1 MVTGVAMTAVL
12 DQAACMVVM
21 KFQNGIVHYAN
32 KNDLVMYQ
40 KGYSMAIED
49 PKELLLHV
57 LHNKDASRD
66 RSLQTQVG
74 PSEIGSCRR
83 KVWYR
88 LNGQPHTNE
97 NQSKLA
103 AIMGTA
109 IHAAIEEAIE
119 HIDPEG
125 KEYLVETEVAYG
137 DMKAHVDLF
146 VPSTG
151 AVIDWKTSKVK
162 NLSYFPST
170 QQRWQVQVY
179 GYLLSKNGYDVKT
192 VNLVAI
198 ARDGAEKDVKV
209 HTEPYDEAVAL
220 EAFQWLANVKAS
232 EELPPAEKDQSFCK
246 DYCQYYD
253 ASETM
258 GCGGLKK
265 EHIVLSE
272 IVIEDEQVD
281 KNALLYLQL
290 DSKIKEL
297 EKQKDSLKA
306 SFEGTTGVTPSGV
319 EISWSSVKGRETV
332 DAKEVEK
339 LLGFVPKIIGNES
352 VRLNIKTIGGK

>member
-1 MVTGVAMTAVL
+1 
-12 DQAACMVVM
+12 
-21 KFQNGIVHYAN
+21 
-32 KNDLVMYQ
+32 
-40 KGYSMAIED
+40 MAIED
-49 PKELLLHV
+49 PKQLLLHV

-66 RSLQTQVG
+66 RSKQTQVG
-74 PSEIGSCRR
+74 PSEIGGCRR

-88 LNGQPHTNE
+88 LNAQPETNE

-109 IHAAIEEAIE
+109 IHAAIEDAIT
-119 HIDPEG
+119 HLDPEG
-125 KEYLVETEVAYG
+125 KDYLVETEVAYG

-151 AVIDWKTSKVK
+151 AVIDWKTSKIK
-162 NLSYFPST
+162 NLGYFPST

-179 GYLLSKNGYDVKT
+179 GLLLSKNGYDVKT

-209 HTEPYDEAVAL
+209 HTEPYDEAIAL
-220 EAFQWLANVKAS
+220 EAMQWLANVKAS

-272 IVIEDEQVD
+272 VVIEDVEVD

-306 SFEGTTGVTPSGV
+306 SFEGTTGVTSSGV
-319 EISWSSVKGRETV
+319 EISWTQVKGRESV

-339 LLGFVPKIIGNES
+339 LLGFVPKVVGNES

>member
-1 MVTGVAMTAVL
+1 
-12 DQAACMVVM
+12 
-21 KFQNGIVHYAN
+21 
-32 KNDLVMYQ
+32 
-40 KGYSMAIED
+40 MAIED

-57 LHNKDASRD
+57 LHSKDASRD
-66 RSLQTQVG
+66 RSQQTEVG
-74 PSEIGSCRR
+74 PSEIGGCKR

-88 LNGQPHTNE
+88 LNAQPHTNE

-109 IHAAIEEAIE
+109 IHAAIEEAIGSL
-119 HIDPEG
+119 DPEG

-151 AVIDWKTSKVK
+151 AVIDWKTSKIK
-162 NLSYFPST
+162 NLSYFPSN

-179 GYLLSKNGYDVKT
+179 GYLLSKNGYEVKT

-198 ARDGAEKDVKV
+198 ARDGAEKDIKV
-209 HTEPYDEAVAL
+209 HSEPYDETMAL
-220 EAFQWLANVKAS
+220 AALAWLKNVKES
-232 EELPPAEKDQSFCK
+232 PTLPEPEKDESFCK

-253 ASETM
+253 ATEEM

-265 EHIVLSE
+265 ERIVLSE
-272 IVIEDEQVD
+272 VVIEDAEVD
-281 KNALLYLQL
+281 KHALHYLQL
-290 DSKIKEL
+290 DAKIKEL
-297 EKQKDSLKA
+297 EKEKDSLKA
-306 SFEGTTGVTPSGV
+306 SLEGNTGTTASGV
-319 EISWSSVKGRETV
+319 EISWTTVKGRETV

-352 VRLNIKTIGGK
+352 TRLIIKSNKGK

>member
-1 MVTGVAMTAVL
+1 
-12 DQAACMVVM
+12 
-21 KFQNGIVHYAN
+21 
-32 KNDLVMYQ
+32 
-40 KGYSMAIED
+40 MAIED

-66 RSLQTQVG
+66 RSKQTQVG
-74 PSEIGSCRR
+74 PSEIGGCRR

-88 LNGQPHTNE
+88 LNAQPETNE

-109 IHAAIEEAIE
+109 IHAAIEDAIG

-162 NLSYFPST
+162 NLSYFPSK

-179 GYLLSKNGYDVKT
+179 GYLLAKNGYEVKT

-198 ARDGAEKDVKV
+198 ARDGSEKDVKV
-209 HTEPYDEAVAL
+209 HTEAYDEAIAL
-220 EAFQWLANVKAS
+220 EAFAWLNDVKAS
-232 EELPPAEKDQSFCK
+232 TTLPEPEKDQSFCK

-265 EHIVLSE
+265 ERIVLSE
-272 IVIEDEQVD
+272 VVIEDDEVD
-281 KNALLYLQL
+281 KNALHYLQL
-290 DSKIKEL
+290 DAKIKEL
-297 EKQKDSLKA
+297 EKERDSFKA
-306 SFEGTTGVTPSGV
+306 SLEGSTGTTKSGI
-319 EISWSSVKGRETV
+319 EISWTTVKGRETV
-332 DAKEVEK
+332 DSKEVEK
-339 LLGFVPKIIGNES
+339 LLGFIPKVVGNES
-352 VRLNIKTIGGK
+352 VRLNIKTIGEK

>member
-1 MVTGVAMTAVL
+1 
-12 DQAACMVVM
+12 
-21 KFQNGIVHYAN
+21 
-32 KNDLVMYQ
+32 
-40 KGYSMAIED
+40 MAIED

-57 LHNKDASRD
+57 LHSKDASRD
-66 RSLQTQVG
+66 RSTQTEVG
-74 PSEIGSCRR
+74 PSEIGGCRR

-109 IHAAIEEAIE
+109 IHAAIEEAIG

-125 KEYLVETEVAYG
+125 KEYLVETAVEYG

-162 NLSYFPST
+162 NMSYFPSN
-170 QQRWQVQVY
+170 QQRWQVQIY
-179 GYLLSKNGYDVKT
+179 GYLLSKNGYEVKT

-198 ARDGAEKDVKV
+198 ARDGNEKDVKV
-209 HTEPYDEAVAL
+209 HTEPYDETMAL
-220 EAFQWLANVKAS
+220 AALSWLENVKAS
-232 EELPPAEKDQSFCK
+232 KELPAPEKDASFCK

-253 ASETM
+253 ATEEM

-265 EHIVLSE
+265 ERIVLSE
-272 IVIEDEQVD
+272 VVIEDEEVD
-281 KNALLYLQL
+281 KHALHYLQL

-297 EKQKDSLKA
+297 EKERDSFKA
-306 SFEGTTGVTPSGV
+306 SLEGATGTTKSGI
-319 EISWSSVKGRETV
+319 EISWITVKGRETV
-332 DAKEVEK
+332 DSKEVEK
-339 LLGFVPKIIGNES
+339 LLGFIPKVVGSES
-352 VRLNIKTIGGK
+352 VRLNIKPIGGK

>member
-1 MVTGVAMTAVL
+1 
-12 DQAACMVVM
+12 
-21 KFQNGIVHYAN
+21 
-32 KNDLVMYQ
+32 
-40 KGYSMAIED
+40 MAIED

-57 LHNKDASRD
+57 LHSKDASRD
-66 RSLQTQVG
+66 RSQQTEVG
-74 PSEIGSCRR
+74 PSEIGGCKR

-88 LNGQPHTNE
+88 LNAQPHTNE

-109 IHAAIEEAIE
+109 IHAAIEEAIGSL
-119 HIDPEG
+119 DPEG

-162 NLSYFPST
+162 NMSYFPSN
-170 QQRWQVQVY
+170 QQRWQVQIY
-179 GYLLSKNGYDVKT
+179 GYLLSKNGYEVKT

-198 ARDGAEKDVKV
+198 ARDGNEKDVKV
-209 HTEPYDEAVAL
+209 HTEPYDEVMAL
-220 EAFQWLANVKAS
+220 AALAWLENVKAS
-232 EELPPAEKDQSFCK
+232 KELPAPEKDASFCK

-253 ASETM
+253 ATEQM

-265 EHIVLSE
+265 ERIVLSE
-272 IVIEDEQVD
+272 VVIEDEEVD
-281 KNALLYLQL
+281 KHALHYLQL

-297 EKQKDSLKA
+297 EKERDSYKA
-306 SFEGTTGVTPSGV
+306 SLEGATGTTASGI
-319 EISWSSVKGRETV
+319 EISWITVKGRETV

-339 LLGFVPKIIGNES
+339 LLGFVPKVVGNES
-352 VRLNIKTIGGK
+352 VRLNIKPIGGK

>member
-1 MVTGVAMTAVL
+1 
-12 DQAACMVVM
+12 
-21 KFQNGIVHYAN
+21 
-32 KNDLVMYQ
+32 
-40 KGYSMAIED
+40 MAIED

-57 LHNKDASRD
+57 LHSKDASRD
-66 RSLQTQVG
+66 RSLQTEVG
-74 PSEIGSCRR
+74 PSEIGGCKR

-88 LNGQPHTNE
+88 LNAQPHTNE

-109 IHAAIEEAIE
+109 IHAAIEEAIGAL
-119 HIDPEG
+119 DPEG

-151 AVIDWKTSKVK
+151 AVIDWKTSKIK
-162 NLSYFPST
+162 NLGYFPSK

-209 HTEPYDEAVAL
+209 HTEPYDETIAL
-220 EAFQWLANVKAS
+220 EAFEWLANVKAS
-232 EELPPAEKDQSFCK
+232 TTLPEPEKDQSFCK

-253 ASETM
+253 ATEQM

-265 EHIVLSE
+265 ERIVLSE
-272 IVIEDEQVD
+272 VVIEDEEVD
-281 KNALLYLQL
+281 KHALHYLQL
-290 DSKIKEL
+290 DGKIKEL
-297 EKQKDSLKA
+297 EKERETLKA
-306 SFEGTTGVTPSGV
+306 SLEGATGTTRSGV
-319 EISWSSVKGRETV
+319 EISWTTVKGRETV
-332 DAKEVEK
+332 DSKEVEK
-339 LLGFVPKIIGNES
+339 LLGFVPKVIGNES
-352 VRLNIKTIGGK
+352 VRLNIKPIGGK

>member
-1 MVTGVAMTAVL
+1 
-12 DQAACMVVM
+12 
-21 KFQNGIVHYAN
+21 
-32 KNDLVMYQ
+32 
-40 KGYSMAIED
+40 MAIED

-57 LHNKDASRD
+57 LHSKDASRD
-66 RSLQTQVG
+66 RSMQTEVG
-74 PSEIGSCRR
+74 PSEIGGCRR

-88 LNGQPHTNE
+88 LNAQPHTNE

-109 IHAAIEEAIE
+109 IHAAIEDAFGS
-119 HIDPEG
+119 IDPDS
-125 KEYLVETEVAYG
+125 KEYLVETEVSFG

-151 AVIDWKTSKVK
+151 AVIDWKTSKIK
-162 NLSYFPST
+162 NMSYFPSN
-170 QQRWQVQVY
+170 QQRWQVQIY
-179 GYLLSKNGYDVKT
+179 GYLLSKNGYEVKT

-209 HTEPYDEAVAL
+209 HTEPYDEVMAL
-220 EAFQWLANVKAS
+220 AALSWLENVKAS
-232 EELPPAEKDQSFCK
+232 PTLPEPEKDQSFCK

-253 ASETM
+253 VTETM

-265 EHIVLSE
+265 ERIVLSE
-272 IVIEDEQVD
+272 VVIEDEEVD
-281 KNALLYLQL
+281 KHALHYLQL

-297 EKQKDSLKA
+297 EKERDSFKA
-306 SFEGTTGVTPSGV
+306 SLEGSTGITKSGI
-319 EISWSSVKGRETV
+319 EISWITVKGRESV

-339 LLGFVPKIIGNES
+339 LLGFVPKVIGSES
-352 VRLNIKTIGGK
+352 LRLNIKTSGGK

>member
-1 MVTGVAMTAVL
+1 
-12 DQAACMVVM
+12 
-21 KFQNGIVHYAN
+21 
-32 KNDLVMYQ
+32 
-40 KGYSMAIED
+40 MAIED

-66 RSLQTQVG
+66 RSKQTQVG
-74 PSEIGSCRR
+74 PSEIGGCRR

-88 LNGQPHTNE
+88 LNAQPETNE

-109 IHAAIEEAIE
+109 IHAAIEEAIGA
-119 HIDPEG
+119 IDPEG

-151 AVIDWKTSKVK
+151 AVIDWKTSKIK
-162 NLSYFPST
+162 NMSYFPSN

-179 GYLLSKNGYDVKT
+179 GYLLSKNGYEVKT

-209 HTEPYDEAVAL
+209 HTEPYDETMAL
-220 EAFQWLANVKAS
+220 AALAWLENVKAS
-232 EELPPAEKDQSFCK
+232 TELPAPEKDQSFCK

-253 ASETM
+253 ATEQM

-265 EHIVLSE
+265 ERIVLSE
-272 IVIEDEQVD
+272 VVIEDEEVD
-281 KNALLYLQL
+281 KHALHYLQL
-290 DSKIKEL
+290 DTRIKEL
-297 EKQKDSLKA
+297 EKEKESLKA
-306 SFEGTTGVTPSGV
+306 SLEGAVGVTASGV
-319 EISWSSVKGRETV
+319 EISWTTVKGRETV

-339 LLGFVPKIIGNES
+339 LLGFVPKIVGNES
-352 VRLNIKTIGGK
+352 VRINIKQSGGK